1 MISNIRI
8 QNKIFL
14 FLTLMVVLAS
24 CKKWNDYHRYTDE
37 GEKIYPGLPN
47 LPQAAPGANRVMLW
61 WLHSVDTR
69 VALYRITWNNGLD
82 SAIVDAKAFTGGDTV
97 QQYINNL
104 NESSYSF
111 SLNSRDA
118 DGNISTTVTI
128 PRLNVYGDRYVASL
142 FNRTVTSSSYN
153 KAEGRI
159 TIEWAVPDTINVGTE
174 IKYTDNNDEAQI
186 KWLHPDSSKIWIN
199 NWKSGT
205 PVVYQSSYKPVR
217 KAIDTF
223 NVAVYDSLDIRQFL
237 AGDYKTTGTLDR
249 EGTGITPIDETKPVF
264 YQGNGVFKFQIA
276 PATFNNNTLQVYMS
290 VNADNTV
297 NILPQSGSE
306 ASVQVIADG
315 ACVFHPETNSFALKY
330 KYLNATGL
338 YRKVEET
345 LVKQ

>member
-1 MISNIRI
+1 MISNIKI

-14 FLTLMVVLAS
+14 FLTFVIILSS
-24 CKKWNDYHRYTDE
+24 CEKWNDYEKYTDE
-37 GEKIYPGLPN
+37 GERIYPGLPN
-47 LPQAAPGANRVMLW
+47 LPEAAPGANRVMLW

-69 VALYRITWNNGLD
+69 VALYRVTWNNGLD

-97 QQYINNL
+97 KHYINNL
-104 NESSYSF
+104 TESSYSF
-111 SLNSRDA
+111 TLNSRDA
-118 DGNISTTVTI
+118 DGNISTTITL

-142 FNRTVTSSSYN
+142 FNRTVNSSTYN
-153 KAEGRI
+153 EAEKRI

-174 IKYTDNNDEAQI
+174 IIYTDTDEEEQHL
-186 KWLHPDSSKIWIN
+186 WLHPDSSKIVVE

-205 PVVYQSSYKPVR
+205 PVVYQSAYKPVR

-223 NVAVYDSLDIRQFL
+223 KVAVYDSLDIRQFL

-249 EGTGITPIDETKPVF
+249 QGTGVTNIDETKPVF
-264 YQGNGVFKFQIA
+264 YQGNGIFKFQIA

-290 VNADNTV
+290 INADNTV
-297 NILPQSGSE
+297 NILPESGSE
-306 ASVQVIADG
+306 ASVQVTADG
-315 ACVFHPETNSFALKY
+315 VCVFDPEHKSFSLKY
-330 KYLNATGL
+330 KYSNAEGL